1 MLGLSMW
8 VARAAAVV
16 WASSPHIPSVNMRA
30 VTNGIHIMAVL
41 TDIEVS
47 AEISGSAV
55 IGKFAGGG

>member
-1 MLGLSMW
+1 
-8 VARAAAVV
+8 
-16 WASSPHIPSVNMRA
+16 MRA